1 MSFLL
6 VAMSMFMALYA
17 GFRSILWRRLRLQER
32 VKRVQEA
39 GLPAMRTPT
48 QDAEGLTR
56 AGVAVVAPGV
66 IATLRHQV
74 FRRPLDHVVQT
85 WERLGYK
92 ITRRDWT
99 AAGFMALMLAMVGVA
114 MTRSVWGLFITLP
127 ISSGLYTTLLLY
139 VRKRRAKHLDAHLC
153 HMLTTLSGALR
164 AGYSFL
170 QSLEMALR
178 DTSGPLSQELDR
190 LLRELSLGVRFD
202 DALAHAT
209 RRIES
214 RDFELVANA
223 LLVQRQVGG
232 NLAEI
237 LDTVCETI
245 RERLRLAGDLRA
257 LTAQGRL
264 SMWIFLLLTPGIAL
278 MLYIMNPSYISL
290 LGESQLGLIMILLSI
305 AGQVIGALIIR
316 KIVRVTA

>member
-6 VAMSMFMALYA
+6 VALSMFMALYA
-17 GFRSILWRRLRLQER
+17 VFRSLLWRRLRLQER
-32 VKRVQEA
+32 VKSVQQA
-39 GLPAMRTPT
+39 GHPVVRAVS
-48 QDAEGLTR
+48 QD
-56 AGVAVVAPGV
+56 GVATARTGVAAVMPGV
-66 IATLRHQV
+66 IPRLRGQV
-74 FRRPLDHVVQT
+74 LRRPVDHVVQT

-99 AAGFMALMLAMVGVA
+99 AAGFTALCLAITGVI
-114 MTRSVWGLFITLP
+114 MTRSVWGLFMTLP

-290 LGESQLGLIMILLSI
+290 LGQSQLGLIMVLMSI
-305 AGQVIGALIIR
+305 AGQVIGAFIIR